1 MGKISL
7 QRALARTLERRANE
21 GPDLFYKGEIADRIA
36 DDFAA
41 NGGFVTREDLATSR
55 VNVPEPLRGS
65 DRGLAVM
72 AAGPPAAGITLLQ
85 MLNFLEGFDIGSH
98 GWPSTEAARALVEAM
113 AWAVADRDL
122 HVADPRFVDVPTG
135 ALADK
140 GYAAK
145 ARAVAAVA
153 RGAGIAGHDRPES
166 THVCMVD
173 DSGNVVSLTHTL
185 DSPTGVLTP
194 RLGFVYNP
202 STTYFD
208 PHPSNPT
215 SL

>member
-41 NGGFVTREDLATSR
+41 NGGFVTREDLATYR
-55 VNVPEPLRGS
+55 VNVTEPLRGTY
-65 DRGLAVM
+65 RGLAVM

-122 HVADPRFVDVPTG
+122 HVADPRFVDLPTG
-135 ALADK
+135 ALAAT

-145 ARAVAAVA
+145 AREVAAVA
-153 RGAGIAGHDRPES
+153 VGAGISVDDRPDR
-166 THVCMVD
+166 T
-173 DSGNVVSLTHTL
+173 NLSLVAH
-185 DSPTGVLTP
+185 S
-194 RLGFVYNP
+194 R
-202 STTYFD
+202 
-208 PHPSNPT
+208 
-215 SL
+215 